1 MGTRKVLCLFSSTE
15 IAKQTKHNQ
24 KARLKKKRFLASS
37 PWLGTSELINLLSER
52 VIHKCVS
59 KCAQSVGKS
68 ASLYSLGR
76 GIQDVF
82 GGGPCSRIRCEY
94 ERKKRLWLETLSGSA
109 LV

>member
-1 MGTRKVLCLFSSTE
+1 MGTRKVLCLSSSTE

-52 VIHKCVS
+52 VIHS